1 MNATRCRRCGMEV
14 EPNTIHIFSGGEP
27 RRQELEK
34 LMRARVTLCGV
45 PITPLEEEEAEGVLK
60 GPPSATR

>member
-1 MNATRCRRCGMEV
+1 MEV